1 MIKHIVIT
9 LLVAVATSTAS
20 NQANI
25 TPIHI
30 ERGLGESL
38 NITDF
43 ALIAKEKK
51 HKGKKRKGKL
61 DAKKHHKKLTK
72 REKASIDK
80 VKARLRVAVRQGK
93 LTKKQAAAR
102 LKSYMQQQKNSSR
115 KGKKKAPPRKAKKL
129 K

>member
-51 HKGKKRKGKL
+51 RKGKL
-61 DAKKHHKKLTK
+61 NAKKHHKKLTK
-72 REKASIDK
+72 RKRASIDK

-115 KGKKKAPPRKAKKL
+115 KGKKKAPPRKVKKL

>member
-51 HKGKKRKGKL
+51 RKGKL

-72 REKASIDK
+72 RKRASIDK

-115 KGKKKAPPRKAKKL
+115 KGKKKAPPRKTKKL

>member
-51 HKGKKRKGKL
+51 L

-72 REKASIDK
+72 RKSTSIDK

-102 LKSYMQQQKNSSR
+102 LKSYIQQQKNSSR

>member
-72 REKASIDK
+72 RKSTSIDK

-102 LKSYMQQQKNSSR
+102 LQEKVRRKHLRERQKNLS
-115 KGKKKAPPRKAKKL
+115 KNIIYD
-129 K
+129 